1 MARLAPYRMKI
12 PDLVKERIDMTLSTT
27 MYLVQ
32 TSGPTN
38 YVIQEQNSNKKH
50 RVLIG
55 SVQSCS
61 CGDKE
66 ICCHILF
73 VMIKILR
80 VPATNPVVWQR
91 SLIDSETNMVLTGG
105 YCQSENG
112 GARKTFL
119 RRKLADPTA
128 PSSQP
133 GTNEVQAREC
143 ARHAL
148 VEGEVCAI
156 CQEEM
161 VEAQQN
167 LTYCKRGCGNNFH
180 IDCMKIFG
188 ESRKQSKENIICPL
202 CRQDWGDSAL
212 TKLKKEADVANRNPL
227 VHTGTTC
234 KQCQTKPIRCQR
246 YRCLQCKHVDL
257 CERCFK
263 SNAHTKHSFVMRKAH
278 KGTWFPALR
287 SVRSSILSPESVRAL
302 EGRELSNA
310 DYDMLLELDAAEKC
324 PLQDYLMANLVGTKI
339 PATEAKA
346 WTPARNDGI
355 TWCTLCSQS
364 LRIPTHIRGLPCEH
378 TFHESCLLQ
387 HVLAQRY
394 KCPNDDCDHV
404 LFPGLYHATD
414 GKKTTAPNAHQ
425 PTEPQ
430 TKATLPSL
438 GLVSVVSLM
447 KKPGSNTV
455 EPLNP
460 LAPPHRL
467 PAMESTRRPKPP
479 RTKELPRGNNQLED
493 CGLLAVGMIKP
504 PSEVRTTS
512 TPTPHPPRL
521 PSITRRTPQT
531 APESLAPSLVAGNP
545 HLSTLPSLVV
555 KPEDSSDTTLA
566 RLAHADNVRLANR
579 AQSQERKRKQATAA
593 KERKMV
599 QKVAMEQL
607 GQLTLGPVAQDLS
620 CDDRQQRVAQAAA
633 DKVQKQKE
641 DRELRH
647 RLAKERRDNLDSNNQ
662 LLGMN
667 L

>member
-1 MARLAPYRMKI
+1 MARQAPYRMKI

-55 SVQSCS
+55 SVQFCS

-73 VMIKILR
+73 VMMKILR
-80 VPATNPVVWQR
+80 VPPTNPVVWQR

-105 YCQSENG
+105 YCQAENG
-112 GARKTFL
+112 GGRKTFL

-133 GTNEVQAREC
+133 ETNEGQAREC
-143 ARHAL
+143 TRHAL

-212 TKLKKEADVANRNPL
+212 TELKKEADVANRNPL
-227 VHTGTTC
+227 VHTGTSC

-263 SNAHTKHSFVMRKAH
+263 SNAHAKHSFVMRKAH

-287 SVRSSILSPESVRAL
+287 SVRSSILSPEAVREL

-310 DYDMLLELDAAEKC
+310 DYDMLLE
-324 PLQDYLMANLVGTKI
+324 
-339 PATEAKA
+339 
-346 WTPARNDGI
+346 
-355 TWCTLCSQS
+355 
-364 LRIPTHIRGLPCEH
+364 
-378 TFHESCLLQ
+378 
-387 HVLAQRY
+387 
-394 KCPNDDCDHV
+394 
-404 LFPGLYHATD
+404 
-414 GKKTTAPNAHQ
+414 
-425 PTEPQ
+425 
-430 TKATLPSL
+430 
-438 GLVSVVSLM
+438 VV
-447 KKPGSNTV
+447 
-455 EPLNP
+455 
-460 LAPPHRL
+460 
-467 PAMESTRRPKPP
+467 
-479 RTKELPRGNNQLED
+479 
-493 CGLLAVGMIKP
+493 
-504 PSEVRTTS
+504 
-512 TPTPHPPRL
+512 
-521 PSITRRTPQT
+521 
-531 APESLAPSLVAGNP
+531 
-545 HLSTLPSLVV
+545 
-555 KPEDSSDTTLA
+555 
-566 RLAHADNVRLANR
+566 
-579 AQSQERKRKQATAA
+579 
-593 KERKMV
+593 
-599 QKVAMEQL
+599 
-607 GQLTLGPVAQDLS
+607 
-620 CDDRQQRVAQAAA
+620 
-633 DKVQKQKE
+633 
-641 DRELRH
+641 
-647 RLAKERRDNLDSNNQ
+647 
-662 LLGMN
+662 
-667 L
+667 